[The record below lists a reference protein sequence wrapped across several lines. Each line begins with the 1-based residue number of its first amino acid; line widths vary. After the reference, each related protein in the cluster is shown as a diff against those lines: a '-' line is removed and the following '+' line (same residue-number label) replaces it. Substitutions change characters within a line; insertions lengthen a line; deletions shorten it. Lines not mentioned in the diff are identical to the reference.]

1 MRHSLLIRYWWLVFR
16 FFDLQ
21 QWLVLWPFFFGI
33 SAPAIL
39 SLFLCVFGCLFES
52 TNNPTKGVYT
62 RISYYYDWIQ
72 ETICELATG
81 TEATLDYNSLPEGI
95 TCPGSS
101 SSTTSGGNTNN
112 NNNNPA
118 PAPAPVP
125 QPPTR
130 VPTPPVAAPVSFPTS
145 SSSGGGYYEDEDTDY
160 YFDDGGAYTTDWV
173 SVDEFLEDATTWFCS
188 FFGCRRRT

>member
-1 MRHSLLIRYWWLVFR
+1 M
-16 FFDLQ
+16 
-21 QWLVLWPFFFGI
+21 
-33 SAPAIL
+33 
-39 SLFLCVFGCLFES
+39 CVFGCLFKS
-52 TNNPTKGVYT
+52 TNNQTTKGVYT

-72 ETICELATG
+72 ETICELATSG
-81 TEATLDYNSLPEGI
+81 TGTLDYDSLPEGI

-112 NNNNPA
+112 NNN

-125 QPPTR
+125 RPPTR

-145 SSSGGGYYEDEDTDY
+145 SSSSGGGYYYEDDDDDDDDDY
-160 YFDDGGAYTTDWV
+160 YFDDDDDDDGGAYTTEWV